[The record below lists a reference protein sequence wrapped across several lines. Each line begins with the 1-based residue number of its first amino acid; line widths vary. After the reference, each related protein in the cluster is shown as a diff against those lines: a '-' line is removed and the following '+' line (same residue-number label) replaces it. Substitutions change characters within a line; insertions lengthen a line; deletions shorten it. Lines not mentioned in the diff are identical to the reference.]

1 MQDTSAV
8 SIVGVVCGLLVALV
22 AAGGVVAALL
32 VWRRWI
38 SRYIYNI
45 SIIYISNCNWIISA
59 HLRRRRSEA
68 VVTMSKILEDS
79 EARGS
84 ILEQAEVSSSLA

>member
-1 MQDTSAV
+1 M
-8 SIVGVVCGLLVALV
+8 GVVCGLLVALV

-38 SRYIYNI
+38 STQISRY
-45 SIIYISNCNWIISA
+45 IYISNCNWIIST

-84 ILEQAEVSSSLA
+84 ILEQAEVSTSLA